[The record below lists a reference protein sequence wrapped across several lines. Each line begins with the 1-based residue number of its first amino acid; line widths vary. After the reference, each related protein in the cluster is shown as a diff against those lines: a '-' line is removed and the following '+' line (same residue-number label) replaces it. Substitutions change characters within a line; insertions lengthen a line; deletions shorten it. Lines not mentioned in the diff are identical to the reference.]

1 MTGSRARVW
10 HQDQVQVE
18 PQMSTVIPT
27 GQARDMRQGEDTL
40 VAGLVGHEREQG
52 REVDEAAGAWGAE
65 AGQAQE
71 EGWGPQPRSL
81 GCGWKAGESFI
92 PAFTCS

>member
-18 PQMSTVIPT
+18 PQTSTVIPT

-65 AGQAQE
+65 AGPGGRVGTTA
-71 EGWGPQPRSL
+71 
-81 GCGWKAGESFI
+81 
-92 PAFTCS
+92 